1 MEPRNPFAVLVLG
14 NQGTGLLRPKNQDL
28 QVRNGLRVFI
38 VEDEPMVRSLLQD
51 MLAGLGHDVCA
62 SASEINDAMQ
72 TAATSDFEVAILDIN
87 LRGAEVYPAADVLTQ
102 RGIPFIF
109 ATGHSEELPDRFKL
123 SPRVQKPFLEFQL
136 QDALDRITR

>member
-1 MEPRNPFAVLVLG
+1 
-14 NQGTGLLRPKNQDL
+14 LLRPKNQDL
-28 QVRNGLRVFI
+28 QVRNGCRIFI

-62 SASEINDAMQ
+62 SAAGLDDAIQ
-72 TAATSDFEVAILDIN
+72 TAATSNFEVAILDIN
-87 LRGAEVYPAADVLTQ
+87 LNGIAVYPAADVLIQ

-109 ATGHSEELPDRFKL
+109 ATGIDQELPERFRQ

-136 QDALDRITR
+136 QDALDRIVR